1 MAKRRFPLRMQLMV
15 MVMVIIAALLAVMS
29 FGLYELYTVGKGAE
43 SLVQH
48 TANRVLMVKEAQLA
62 FSDTIK
68 DLRAYVLYGTSAY
81 EQEASARME
90 KTLKGIRSY
99 NATSTM
105 KDTKEEGAKL
115 EKMLNDYDAALKKI
129 VAAKKN
135 NDPALNAILTESRQK
150 TDEID
155 KQFVKLAE
163 LQQKY
168 LTDKGQAMFVSAKS
182 MTNLAMLASALITLL
197 SLGYGFWYSTGLARR
212 IGNVRSVLEEVGRL
226 DLTGRDRVPTRND
239 EIGDMALTIIEM
251 RRSLKE
257 FVAKVAETSNVLG
270 SSSHELSG
278 AVEQQMHAVE
288 AVAENATQIA
298 AGASHNVDNIANIS
312 AALEE
317 LSASSE
323 EAAASSAEVSTGTNV
338 AVTEAAR
345 GMELLDSVVQENE
358 HIAAAMNE
366 INKVTG
372 NLANGSEK
380 IKGIIDVIS
389 SLAGQTNLLA
399 LNAAIEAAR
408 AGEAGRGFAVV
419 AEEVRK
425 LAEQSGQATKDI
437 VEIIGNMG
445 DEISV
450 AVATVG
456 RANQQVERGKDAA
469 ASSKLGFGAIVEKL
483 QGVKIGIEQIAGTV
497 EEMSKGAQG
506 MVGNVENI
514 NSVAEET
521 SGNCQMVAASAEE
534 QSARMHEI
542 GNSAD
547 KLEKMAEDLK
557 QVVNQFKIG

>member
-1 MAKRRFPLRMQLMV
+1 MAKTRFPLRMQLMV
-15 MVMVIIAALLAVMS
+15 MVTVVIAALLAVMS

-48 TANRVLMVKEAQLA
+48 TANRVLMVKEAQLG

-68 DLRAYVLYGTSAY
+68 DLRAFLLYGTPAY
-81 EQEASARME
+81 EQEAFAKME
-90 KTLKGIRSY
+90 KTLKGLRVY

-105 KDTKEEGAKL
+105 KDTKEEGMKL
-115 EKMLNDYDAALKKI
+115 EKMLSDYDTALKGI
-129 VAAKKN
+129 VAAKKA
-135 NDPALNAILTESRQK
+135 NDPGLNAVLTEGRK
-150 TDEID
+150 RTDEID
-155 KQFVKLAE
+155 AQFIKLAE

-168 LTDKGQAMFVSAKS
+168 LTDKGRAMFVSAKS
-182 MTNLAMLASALITLL
+182 MTDLALLASVLITFA
-197 SLGYGFWYSTGLARR
+197 SLAYGFWYSSKMAQRL
-212 IGNVRSVLEEVGRL
+212 GNVRAILEEVARL
-226 DLTGRDRVPTRND
+226 DLTGQDRMPMRND
-239 EIGDMALTIIEM
+239 EIGDMAVTIIEM

-257 FVAKVAETSNVLG
+257 FVAKVATTSSVLG
-270 SSSHELSG
+270 SSSHDLSG

-288 AVAENATQIA
+288 SVAENATQIA

-358 HIAAAMNE
+358 HIAAAMEE

-437 VEIIGNMG
+437 VEIISNMG
-445 DEISV
+445 EEISV

-456 RANQQVERGKDAA
+456 RANQQVERGKEAA
-469 ASSKLGFGAIVEKL
+469 ASSKQGFGAIFEKL
-483 QGVKIGIEQIAGTV
+483 QGVKTGIEQIAGTV
-497 EEMSKGAQG
+497 EEMSKSAQG

-514 NSVAEET
+514 NAVAEET

-547 KLEKMAEDLK
+547 QLEKMAGDLK
-557 QVVNQFKIG
+557 KVVDQFKI